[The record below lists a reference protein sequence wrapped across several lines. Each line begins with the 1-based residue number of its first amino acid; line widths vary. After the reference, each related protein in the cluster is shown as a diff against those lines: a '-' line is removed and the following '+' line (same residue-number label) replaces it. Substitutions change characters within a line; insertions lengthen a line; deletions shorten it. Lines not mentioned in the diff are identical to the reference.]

1 MWKLLR
7 NLLLAAILLAGA
19 LKLLAWYE
27 AGQDAQRAIAALA
40 PYAQLRYD
48 GLSAGLDGSV
58 TLSGV
63 SLAIKRGATQD
74 MYRAD
79 SVTLESPS
87 VFWLIKHALL
97 SETDMPA
104 RFGVSVQ
111 GLKLPAKVWLDPQWL
126 NAATLVPFETLGC
139 GATAFTST
147 DYSKMGVAFGE
158 ARQHLEYRYDAET
171 KLLDLTLSLSV
182 PAFANL
188 TLEGELHPFDPKSAP
203 NLDSL
208 HIDRLA
214 AAYADNGYLQRRNQF
229 CAQRQNLSPKQFVEQ
244 HVTAALALL
253 AQHRI
258 QPSSELVK
266 LYHNL
271 IENGGRASVLSLPNS
286 NFVAGAWRSNPPEDV
301 LRQLNVTARYG
312 DTPQVMF
319 RLSFTPPAD
328 VEVAP
333 TTAETLI
340 VTPPVTAAASPTAQP
355 TTPAPTPAAPTLPV
369 PLPVATVAAA
379 PAPSNPALRAAPA
392 PAPVAPPASTAS
404 VPPPVAAPAPVT
416 TRAAAPNLGMQNLDR
431 AEARLPPPPPKTS
444 KVPGAPDFQPSQ
456 PRPAGESSTLALVWK
471 PTVERLGAPPPEQH
485 NYDVIEY
492 ARLKDEQGRRVRL
505 ITDGGKK
512 LEGYVLTVDDT
523 GVSLRISGGT
533 VGGDL
538 QYVIP
543 KARIQQ
549 IQLFHRASPPA

>member
-27 AGQDAQRAIAALA
+27 AGQDAQRGIAALA

-63 SLAIKRGATQD
+63 SVAIKRGATQD

-79 SVTLESPS
+79 SVVLESPS

-97 SETDMPA
+97 SETDLPP
-104 RFGVSVQ
+104 RLGVSVQ

-126 NAATLVPFETLGC
+126 NPATLVPFETLGC

-158 ARQHLEYRYDAET
+158 TRQRLEYRYDAEA
-171 KLLDLTLSLSV
+171 KLLDLTLNLSA

-188 TLEGELHPFDPKSAP
+188 TLEAELHPFDPKVAP
-203 NLDSL
+203 TLDKV

-214 AAYADNGYLQRRNQF
+214 AAYADNGYMQRRNQF
-229 CAQRQNLSPKQFVEQ
+229 CAQRTNLSPKQFVEQ

-253 AQHRI
+253 AQQHV
-258 QPSSELVK
+258 QPSAELVK

-271 IENGGRASVLSLPNS
+271 IESGGRASILSLPNS
-286 NFVAGAWRSNPPEDV
+286 NFVAGTWRSNPPEDV

-319 RLSFTPPAD
+319 RLTFL
-328 VEVAP
+328 AP
-333 TTAETLI
+333 TEAETAPLAAE
-340 VTPPVTAAASPTAQP
+340 TSSPNPPVPTATASPPPPIATA
-355 TTPAPTPAAPTLPV
+355 PAPTPTPAVPTPM
-369 PLPVATVAAA
+369 
-379 PAPSNPALRAAPA
+379 
-392 PAPVAPPASTAS
+392 PAPVLATAAPPSSPAPRAGSAPVPAPPPVTTAS
-404 VPPPVAAPAPVT
+404 VPAPNVAPLPT
-416 TRAAAPNLGMQNLDR
+416 TPRVATSNLGMQSLDR
-431 AEARLPPPPPKTS
+431 AEALLPPPPPKPS
-444 KVPGAPDFQPSQ
+444 KVPGSPDFQPST
-456 PRPAGESSTLALVWK
+456 PRPEGDTSTLALVWK
-471 PTVERLGAPPPEQH
+471 PTIERLAAAAPEQH
-485 NYDVIEY
+485 NYDVIDY
-492 ARLKDEQGRRVRL
+492 ARLKDALGRHVRL

-512 LEGYVLTVDDT
+512 LEGDVVSADDT
-523 GVSLRISGGT
+523 GVALRMTGR

-549 IQLFHRASPPA
+549 IQLFRRPSPPA